1 MTVKMCHE
9 LQEIYDYELSNGNV
23 VENVVQNDLQESGC
37 VTFKFPLKYDTDRDV
52 NRIKLPKSISETIN
66 IEQKNITY
74 YSSQYDQTL
83 IAPFNSADVDCI
95 LCNEKSLYNEK
106 RIKWFNRILILI
118 AVIIV
123 VVMTF
128 IFIGCLS
135 TYPAD

>member
-106 RIKWFNRILILI
+106 RIKWFNQILILI